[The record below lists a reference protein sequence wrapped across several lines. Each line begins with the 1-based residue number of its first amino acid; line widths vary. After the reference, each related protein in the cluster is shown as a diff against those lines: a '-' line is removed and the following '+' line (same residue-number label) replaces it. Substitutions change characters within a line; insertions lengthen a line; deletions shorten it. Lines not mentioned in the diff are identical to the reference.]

1 MDLLQPLA
9 KAAVHALFGDV
20 PGALAELGA
29 PAIDWLQSPIRHAVS
44 ALEDR
49 YRKFEARGIER
60 HRLTAL
66 LDDAE
71 ARVKAYGLPWRKLTD
86 LRLDAA
92 TIAADVLRQR
102 PHSDEDGPLLT
113 EMLTAVYDGIL
124 DNRQAIE
131 QATGAWRG
139 NVLKRLDRMEELLAA
154 QYDPLR
160 RAALAEVCAS
170 VLRPPEMAPTPDGPA
185 AMLRAEA
192 ELVPLI
198 GREPVLAD
206 IAAWCETDQRVA
218 IRLYTG
224 PGGTGKTRL

>member
-49 YRKFEARGIER
+49 YRKFEARDIDR

-71 ARVKAYGLPWRKLTD
+71 ARVKAYDLPWRKLTD

-92 TIAADVLRQR
+92 TIAADVLR
-102 PHSDEDGPLLT
+102 
-113 EMLTAVYDGIL
+113 
-124 DNRQAIE
+124 
-131 QATGAWRG
+131 
-139 NVLKRLDRMEELLAA
+139 
-154 QYDPLR
+154 
-160 RAALAEVCAS
+160 
-170 VLRPPEMAPTPDGPA
+170 
-185 AMLRAEA
+185 
-192 ELVPLI
+192 
-198 GREPVLAD
+198 
-206 IAAWCETDQRVA
+206 
-218 IRLYTG
+218 
-224 PGGTGKTRL
+224 